1 MFPDTSRTRYSHA
14 AVDQDGPFL
23 ISLSHARLHSC
34 TRSIPIIESK
44 LRPAREAYGCDELY
58 TVAAGMGIW
67 NPGTSRVLPHI
78 SALFQ
83 FSGTLSN
90 LSMTSIG
97 EIAFFSSPVP
107 LSRAR
112 SPEQLARE
120 APLRMQSTAAGWA
133 EALRHAKKALAAH
146 QARYGPIDYSDSD
159 TDSDDGNVVISSPV

>member
-1 MFPDTSRTRYSHA
+1 MEPGYVSRSPTYLRSLPIPD
-14 AVDQDGPFL
+14 
-23 ISLSHARLHSC
+23 
-34 TRSIPIIESK
+34 
-44 LRPAREAYGCDELY
+44 
-58 TVAAGMGIW
+58 
-67 NPGTSRVLPHI
+67 
-78 SALFQ
+78 
-83 FSGTLSN
+83 TLSN

-159 TDSDDGNVVISSPV
+159 TDSDDGNAVISSPV